1 MTFIFYFFLTAFI
14 VLCVLLSFVI
24 LIQDSKT
31 MGLGASFGGG
41 DSSDS
46 LFGTSTADVIKKFTG
61 YLAVIFLISCILL
74 SLWTGSIGRSRMA
87 KEMPKIEEASK

>member
-14 VLCVLLSFVI
+14 VLCLLLSFVI

-46 LFGTSTADVIKKFTG
+46 LFGTSTADVVKKFTS

-74 SLWTGSIGRSRMA
+74 SLWTSNIGRKRMA
-87 KEMPKIEEASK
+87 KEMPQVEEVR

>member
-14 VLCVLLSFVI
+14 LICMVLSFVI
-24 LIQDSKT
+24 LIQESKT

-61 YLAVIFLISCILL
+61 YLAVIFLVSCILL
-74 SLWTGSIGRSRMA
+74 SLWTTSIGRKRMA
-87 KEMPKIEEASK
+87 KEMQQTENVGE